1 MPTPWGTWLT
11 CEETVAGV
19 RSGRRRPHGYVF
31 EVDPEADG
39 SGEARTPYTAMGR
52 FLHEA
57 GAVDPDT
64 GVVYQTED
72 EGPDGFYRFIP
83 AEPGNL
89 GAGGRLQMLRVWASP
104 ATTRSSA
111 RP

>member
-1 MPTPWGTWLT
+1 MKT
-11 CEETVAGV
+11 
-19 RSGRRRPHGYVF
+19 
-31 EVDPEADG
+31 
-39 SGEARTPYTAMGR
+39 TPYTAMGR

-83 AEPGNL
+83 NEPGNL
-89 GAGGRLQMLRVWASP
+89 AAGGAAADAPGRWASP
-104 ATTRSSA
+104 STTRSSD